1 VLFLFLFFALYFFCV
16 CCVNFAIVFLYFCLV
31 LWCYLDSCL
40 PDLLLGFNLGTFVL
54 KFTGA
59 LLSTAP
65 DENVVPLQ
73 AGQILGQLLQ
83 TPFVVHFLGFFNQ
96 DLKDRANFWPI
107 TYYLLVFATMYFYFG
122 TVVRELTLVLILEA
136 SNFSSF

>member
-1 VLFLFLFFALYFFCV
+1 VL
-16 CCVNFAIVFLYFCLV
+16 
-31 LWCYLDSCL
+31 SS
-40 PDLLLGFNLGTFVL
+40 P
-54 KFTGA
+54 
-59 LLSTAP
+59 TAP

-96 DLKDRANFWPI
+96 DSEDRANFWPI